1 MVKKMLQ
8 TTHEQLQENDTAV
21 SISSLSNLK
30 SVAFS
35 KMAKM
40 VVERLVD
47 DNNSEKLDNFLHE
60 FTADLKEALSQVL
73 VGADDEIANF
83 IVQEV
88 KVTLKIADDNPIEP
102 FKTESKWPEII
113 VQNGGKLDKLAYQVN
128 VKVREL
134 TTKIFSKI
142 MIVLPKVITKISNV
156 FVESQVQD
164 KVEKSKTGIS
174 FLDGV
179 VEKVTT
185 QTSGIQSK
193 LATEFVEFL
202 WEGIDDTVASELI
215 ANLVQVEDAI
225 VKKFRDTAS
234 ILPGI

>member
-47 DNNSEKLDNFLHE
+47 DSNSEKLDNFLHD

-73 VGADDEIANF
+73 VGADDEIADF
-83 IVQEV
+83 VVQEV
-88 KVTLKIADDNPIEP
+88 KVTLKIADDKPVEP
-102 FKTESKWPEII
+102 CKTEAKWPEIT
-113 VQNGGKLDKLAYQVN
+113 VQNGAKLDKLAYQVN

-156 FVESQVQD
+156 FVETQVQD

-174 FLDGV
+174 FLDGM

-193 LATEFVEFL
+193 LTTDFVEFL

>member
-47 DNNSEKLDNFLHE
+47 DSNSEKLDNFLHD